1 MQPCHVESLFL
12 GFLKEVLL
20 YFKVFKKD
28 YFIELDTINVNTMV
42 FIEPELILIHST
54 VGKRAKRMP
63 VSTVDTT
70 RVLLEREQ
78 GGYINMSGCVL
89 LKSDEIIT

>member
-1 MQPCHVESLFL
+1 M
-12 GFLKEVLL
+12 
-20 YFKVFKKD
+20 
-28 YFIELDTINVNTMV
+28 NTMV
-42 FIEPELILIHST
+42 FKKPELILIHST

-63 VSTVDTT
+63 VSTVETT
-70 RVLLEREQ
+70 RVLHEREQ